1 MFSVNSVA
9 SSLYETRL
17 QAIVVVVLIILE
29 WIFVLMNITTSIPCK
44 ARKLAIMVYPEDR
57 RILVESWHG
66 RKSKSTRTL

>member
-29 WIFVLMNITTSIPCK
+29 WIFVLMNITTGIPCK
-44 ARKLAIMVYPEDR
+44 ARKLAIMV
-57 RILVESWHG
+57 
-66 RKSKSTRTL
+66 